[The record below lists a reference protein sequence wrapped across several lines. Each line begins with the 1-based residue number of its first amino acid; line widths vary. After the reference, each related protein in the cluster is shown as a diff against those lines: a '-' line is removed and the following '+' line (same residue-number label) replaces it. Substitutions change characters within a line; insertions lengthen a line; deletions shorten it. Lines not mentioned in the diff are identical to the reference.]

1 MRADRSAP
9 QSGGDAP
16 EGPSSKP
23 ELRAAPSR
31 EERLTPEQQAIVLSV
46 RWLVEREV
54 AKLTRGRA
62 DRELVRDL
70 RSYGM
75 LAAVNAARHFD
86 ASLGPAFESYALPWI
101 RGTVCDRLESEHRH
115 GRRLRAA
122 LSAGRVYL
130 AEASDRGDV
139 AWDDEDELRTKLDA
153 VAERLVGAMVVGY
166 CVGRSEG
173 PEEDFA
179 ERECRERAMA
189 VVRGALDRLDTEGKR
204 LFMLRY
210 VKGLTHQEM
219 AEALGVAR
227 KTVHRHL
234 EALLDGMRQEL
245 LLAGIES
252 APIGR
257 DFG

>member
-1 MRADRSAP
+1 M
-9 QSGGDAP
+9 
-16 EGPSSKP
+16 
-23 ELRAAPSR
+23 
-31 EERLTPEQQAIVLSV
+31 VLQV
-46 RWLVEREV
+46 RWLVDREV
-54 AKLTRGRA
+54 AAQTRGQA

-86 ASLGPAFESYALPWI
+86 ASMGRAFESYALPWI
-101 RGTVCDRLESEHRH
+101 RGTVCDRLQSEHRH

-130 AEASDRGDV
+130 AEASDRGNV
-139 AWDDEDELRTKLDA
+139 AWDEEDELRSKLDA
-153 VAERLVGAMVVGY
+153 MAERLLGAMVVGF
-166 CVGRSEG
+166 CVGRSGG
-173 PEEDFA
+173 PEEEVA

-189 VVRGALDRLDTEGKR
+189 VVRRALKRLDTEGRR

-210 VKGLTHQEM
+210 VKGLTHREM

-234 EALLDGMRQEL
+234 EALLDSLRQEL
-245 LLAGIES
+245 LRAGIES